1 MKLALCKC
9 TKHFKS
15 FYLMIQRRNQFFIN
29 VIEKDKSGI
38 QMMLWKLASEELRLD
53 GWVSKTVEVILLV
66 ELSFS

>member
-1 MKLALCKC
+1 
-9 TKHFKS
+9 
-15 FYLMIQRRNQFFIN
+15 MIQRPNQFFIN

-53 GWVSKTVEVILLV
+53 GWVSKTVEVILLL

>member
-15 FYLMIQRRNQFFIN
+15 FYLQRPNQFFIN

-53 GWVSKTVEVILLV
+53 GWVSKTVEVILLL